1 MAPTRDRIIAATN
14 ELFRR
19 SGYNGTSLKQ
29 VTEAAGAPTGSLY
42 HFFPNGKAELAEA
55 VITETGA
62 AYLALFE
69 MFAAA
74 ATNPG
79 GAVGDFFDAAAETLE
94 QSDYI
99 DVCPIG
105 TVAREVANTHDRLR
119 GAADR
124 VFLSW
129 IESLGG
135 HLQGAG
141 LTPTEGAAL
150 ATTVVAAL
158 EGSFV
163 LARTRR
169 DADILRH
176 TGRHIRQLVDAQMCD
191 AQNRAEAWPGPGAHN
206 GTSRFAWGPS
216 PK

>member
-1 MAPTRDRIIAATN
+1 MAATRDRIVAATN

-19 SGYNGTSLKQ
+19 GGYNGTSLRQ
-29 VTEAAGAPTGSLY
+29 VTDAAGAPTGSLY
-42 HFFPNGKAELAEA
+42 HFFPRGKAELAEA

-62 AYLALFE
+62 SYLELFE
-69 MFAAA
+69 LIAAA
-74 ATNPG
+74 AADPG
-79 GAVGDFFDAAAETLE
+79 AAVGDFFDGAAETLE

-105 TVAREVANTHDRLR
+105 TVAREVANTNDRLR

-124 VFLSW
+124 VFSSW
-129 IESLGG
+129 IESLGK
-135 HLQGAG
+135 HLETAG
-141 LTPTEGAAL
+141 LTTTEATAL

-169 DADILRH
+169 DADVLRH
-176 TGRHIRQLVDAQMCD
+176 TGQHIRQLVDAQLRN
-191 AQNRAEAWPGPGAHN
+191 AHNRAQVN
-206 GTSRFAWGPS
+206 
-216 PK
+216 

>member
-1 MAPTRDRIIAATN
+1 MATTRDRIIAATN

-42 HFFPNGKAELAEA
+42 HFFPSGKAELAEA

-62 AYLALFE
+62 SYLELFE
-69 MFAAA
+69 LVAAA
-74 ATNPG
+74 APDPG
-79 GAVGDFFDAAAETLE
+79 AAVGDFFDGAAETLE

-124 VFLSW
+124 VFSSW
-129 IESLGG
+129 IESLGRR
-135 HLQGAG
+135 LEAAG
-141 LTPTEGAAL
+141 LTTTEATAL
-150 ATTVVAAL
+150 AATVVAAL

-169 DADILRH
+169 DAGVLHD
-176 TGRHIRQLVDAQMCD
+176 TGRHIRQLVDAQLRH
-191 AQNRAEAWPGPGAHN
+191 AQNRAHASVARREPLIPR
-206 GTSRFAWGPS
+206 TT
-216 PK
+216 